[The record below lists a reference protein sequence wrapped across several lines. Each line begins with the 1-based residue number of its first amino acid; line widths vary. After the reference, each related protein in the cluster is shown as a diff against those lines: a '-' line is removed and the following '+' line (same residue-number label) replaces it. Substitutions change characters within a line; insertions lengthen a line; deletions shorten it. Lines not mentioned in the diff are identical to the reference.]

1 MHDFKTLWSHSNL
14 IEGGVIMRTVRSFPW
29 KATDWD
35 QDNCVNM
42 KEFVSD
48 NFFSMDGSAAV
59 LEYSFPVRNISTDL
73 RDY

>member
-1 MHDFKTLWSHSNL
+1 
-14 IEGGVIMRTVRSFPW
+14 MRTVRSFPW